1 MKKNLF
7 YYLFAVICSM
17 SLFPSCSDDDDDL
30 LRTYEGENLVLTVD
44 GVSQIEK
51 TAVLKG
57 ATLELNSVIPGEAT
71 TVIPVTISGD
81 KISGTDT
88 SSDRTVTVQGTIIN
102 NVLTAN
108 VTLKITNPLVGT
120 WNIFEGNI
128 TLKVEAPEGTKLH
141 FMENEMDVATYQMML
156 PLMMGSVPYAY
167 LKDITFKENGYLVAN
182 YDSEGNA
189 GTSGWMASPENAV
202 QWYVKDGQVYL
213 LPNLSAIIPP
223 TPKSDATNPLLS
235 LLTNG
240 MPVNF
245 VIDTTGDEQKLNVYV
260 TKQQMLPMMDILI
273 KMIEGMDTTGNLMLG
288 MMKIIMPEM
297 KMTLET
303 CTTFDLGMDL
313 KRAE

>member
-7 YYLFAVICSM
+7 YYLFAVICSV
-17 SLFPSCSDDDDDL
+17 SLFASCSDDDDDL
-30 LRTYEGENLVLTVD
+30 LGTYEGENLVLTVD

-57 ATLELNSVIPGEAT
+57 ATLELNSVIPGETT

-81 KISGTDT
+81 KISGTDAN
-88 SSDRTVTVQGTIIN
+88 SDRTVTVQGTIVN

-108 VTLKITNPLVGT
+108 VTLKMTSPLVGT

-128 TLKVEAPEGTKLH
+128 TLNIEAPEGTKLH
-141 FMENEMDVATYQMML
+141 FMENEMDVATYQMIL

-167 LKDITFKENGYLVAN
+167 LKDITFEENGYLVAN
-182 YDSEGNA
+182 YDPKGNA
-189 GTSGWMASPENAV
+189 GASGWIASPANAV

-223 TPKSDATNPLLS
+223 APKSDAPNPLLS

-245 VIDTTGDEQKLNVYV
+245 IIDTTGDEKKLSVYV
-260 TKQQMLPMMDILI
+260 TREQMLPMMDILI
-273 KMIEGMDTTGNLMLG
+273 QLIEGMDTTGDVMLG
-288 MMKIIMPEM
+288 MMKIVMPEM
-297 KMTLET
+297 KATLEA